1 MIYSPLSPT
10 SLVWIGG
17 DLMHSTL
24 STYGVRSFPH
34 KSSNQISISLST
46 TAYCIDKASL
56 KITTQ
61 LL

>member
-1 MIYSPLSPT
+1 MIYSPLSPP
-10 SLVWIGG
+10 SLVGIGG

-34 KSSNQISISLST
+34 ISNYQKSISLST

-56 KITTQ
+56 KRTTQ